1 MTAAVTGARGYRDY
15 YANAV
20 RIAISE
26 QFQYRVSNYFYMIGL
41 LAEPVIYLVVWSTIA
56 EQQGGQ
62 VGGLTT
68 GDFAA
73 YYIVWTL
80 VRNMNVVNVG
90 AWDYR
95 VRTGE
100 LSPML
105 LRPIHPFNWDLGY
118 FAGHKFVVI
127 VLWLPIAAVL
137 SVLFKPTFD
146 INLADVVA
154 FALRDLGRIPL
165 AFVHLCNRRHFG
177 VLDDAHLANRP
188 GRDDARVAFLRQ
200 ARPAFVDAGLGAG
213 PGRCAAVQM
222 DVRLS
227 D

>member
-1 MTAAVTGARGYRDY
+1 MTAAVTAARGYRDY
-15 YANAV
+15 YANAM

-127 VLWLPIAAVL
+127 LLWLPIAAVL

-154 FALRDLGRIPL
+154 FGIAIWGAYLVRSFIYVIVG
-165 AFVHLCNRRHFG
+165 HLG
-177 VLDDAHLANRP
+177 VLDDAHLAHRP
-188 GRDDARVAFLRQ
+188 GRDDARAPVFGQAGAAF
-200 ARPAFVDAGLGAG
+200 AHAGLGAG
-213 PGRCAAVQM
+213 PGRRDAVQV

>member
-1 MTAAVTGARGYRDY
+1 MTAARGYRDY
-15 YANAV
+15 YGNAI
-20 RIAISE
+20 RIAINE

-41 LAEPVIYLVVWSTIA
+41 LAEPVIYLVVWTTIA

-90 AWDYR
+90 GWAYR
-95 VRTGE
+95 IRTGE

-118 FAGHKFVVI
+118 FAGHKFVII
-127 VLWLPIAAVL
+127 VLWLPIAAIL

-146 INLADVVA
+146 VNLADVRRLCVCH
-154 FALRDLGRIPL
+154 LGRLPTPVI
-165 AFVHLCNRRHFG
+165 HLRHRRYLG
-177 VLDDAHLANRP
+177 VLDDADLADRA
-188 GRDDARVAFLRQ
+188 GGDDAGAAASR
-200 ARPAFVDAGLGAG
+200 AGSC
-213 PGRCAAVQM
+213 RY
-222 DVRLS
+222 R
-227 D
+227 